1 MYCNKKISL
10 IFTLSL
16 LIFPIL
22 DINFASNY
30 LCETTNCSTIDLSL
44 KEWLYFKS
52 IFIVGNTLF
61 MLLFLYSTKR
71 SLIRKLYFIIL
82 IIFQIL
88 IGSFIINGNVMFF
101 KDLNELQNV
110 KDYLYFSIFSG
121 YFYLLIVFLYI
132 YNEREFKKDKP
143 LIIDYDIL

>member
-1 MYCNKKISL
+1 MYCNKKFSL
-10 IFTLSL
+10 FFTLSL

-30 LCETTNCSTIDLSL
+30 LCETINCSTIDLSL

-52 IFIVGNTLF
+52 IIMAGNTLF

-82 IIFQIL
+82 IFFQIL

-101 KDLNELQNV
+101 RDLNELQKV

-121 YFYLLIVFLYI
+121 YFYVLIVFLYI
-132 YNEREFKKDKP
+132 YNEREF
-143 LIIDYDIL
+143 LTES

>member
-1 MYCNKKISL
+1 M
-10 IFTLSL
+10 T
-16 LIFPIL
+16 
-22 DINFASNY
+22 
-30 LCETTNCSTIDLSL
+30 
-44 KEWLYFKS
+44 
-52 IFIVGNTLF
+52 GNTLF

-82 IIFQIL
+82 IFFQIL

-101 KDLNELQNV
+101 RDLNELQKV

-121 YFYLLIVFLYI
+121 YFYMLIVFLYI

>member
-1 MYCNKKISL
+1 MYCNKKFSL
-10 IFTLSL
+10 FFTLSL

-30 LCETTNCSTIDLSL
+30 LCETINCSTIDLSL

-52 IFIVGNTLF
+52 IIMAGNTLF

-82 IIFQIL
+82 IFFQIL

-101 KDLNELQNV
+101 RDLNELQKV

-121 YFYLLIVFLYI
+121 YFYVLIVFLYI